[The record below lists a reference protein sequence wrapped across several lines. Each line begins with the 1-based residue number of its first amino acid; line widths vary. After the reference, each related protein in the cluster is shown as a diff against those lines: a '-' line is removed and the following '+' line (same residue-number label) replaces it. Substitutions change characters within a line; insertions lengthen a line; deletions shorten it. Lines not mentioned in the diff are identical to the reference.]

1 MTKNTVLLNN
11 LKFVDEQDHFTPGWI
26 CVEGNKIRSL
36 GPGQPKKFD
45 ADAGITLDCQGLTVL
60 PGFIDLHTHGA
71 KGVEALGMTAPEL
84 QELTR
89 FYASHGVTGFLVS
102 PWTAPRE
109 LIRESIEVTRS
120 VMGNEIGSKILGIHL
135 EGPWLNEVFAGA
147 QARELIRP
155 ALREEALE
163 YINSGLVRLI
173 AVAPEIPENEWIITE
188 CARRGIT
195 VSAGH
200 TNATYEQMKKA
211 VSLGVTQVTH
221 CFNAMRPLNHREP
234 GVVGA
239 AFDLPQIRC
248 ELICDNIH
256 VNPVVQKLLVNVK
269 GSDAIILITDSMSAA
284 GMPDGDYTFEGAA
297 VTVKD
302 GAARLS
308 DGTLAG
314 STLTFER
321 GLANI
326 VKASGRPLGE
336 MVKCASLNPARALRM
351 EDHKGQLLKG
361 WDADLV
367 LVDQNLHVKLTM
379 AEGKVVFKQF

>member
-1 MTKNTVLLNN
+1 MTKNSVLLTN
-11 LKFVDEQDHFTPGWI
+11 LQFIDEKDNRSSGWI
-26 CVEGNKIRSL
+26 WIEGSKIWSL
-36 GPGQPKKFD
+36 GQGQPKKS
-45 ADAGITLDCQGLTVL
+45 DAGITLDCQGLTVL

-71 KGVEALGMTAPEL
+71 KGIEALGMTASEL

-173 AVAPEIPENEWIITE
+173 AVAPEIAENEWVITE
-188 CARRGIT
+188 CARRGII

-256 VNPVVQKLLVNVK
+256 VNPVVQKLLVNIK
-269 GSDAIILITDSMSAA
+269 GSDNIVLITDSISAA

-314 STLTFER
+314 STLTLER

-351 EDHKGQLLKG
+351 EDHKGQLCKG

-367 LVDQNLHVKLTM
+367 LVDPNLQVKLTM